1 MRSNNQ
7 LNQLFFSFIMIF
19 IGILC
24 GINGLSAQNQTLQ
37 SPTPTSTTIPKG
49 KTSPSK
55 KTLSAKPQ
63 SDTTYIEIINAN
75 QFEHTTVG
83 GQQVRKLTG
92 EVQLQQKA
100 DEMTLWCDSAYY
112 YLDKEIVE
120 AQSRVHFK
128 QGDSLDIYSDYLFFD
143 DNKKIARLEGN
154 VHLADP
160 KSDIYSDYLVYDLKT
175 KKAVLNDNVYL
186 TDGKSDVHAD
196 SLEYFV
202 NTKMAYLYE
211 NVTIEDSLVKVR
223 ADKVEYSVNTR
234 QSVLIGNTNLNDG
247 KMDLSADRMEYDM
260 NSEEGV
266 YSGNGK
272 LVNGKTTL
280 TSQKGRYY
288 GRKDQVIFEQD
299 VHLVSPNYEI
309 TTSQLDYNIQ
319 TESAKFNQATTIK
332 QEDGIIQTDSG
343 EYNAE
348 KDQLQLFSRSTI
360 VNDGNE
366 ITADDFFYDKKTG
379 IGNAKGNVFW
389 VDTARNLTITSDFA
403 DFYDEDEKVLAYDN
417 VLLSN
422 VIEEDTL
429 YITADTLTTYK
440 NITTIAATD
449 STAAISDTAQVL
461 YAYHNVKM
469 LKNDLQGVCDSLTYS
484 LEDSVFWMFQNPILW
499 VDEFQLNADTIRL
512 TTQNNKPHELE
523 LLKSA
528 FIGNRLQDGVYNQ
541 IAGRNIYGFFKDSN
555 LELLKAEG
563 NAESVYFG
571 QNEQEEFLGINRAT
585 SSKIWIYFIEK
596 EINRIKFIGQSDATF
611 TPIQKA
617 NLSEFVLN
625 GFKWHGERRP
635 QVLKDLVV
643 VAAEENGS
651 EGEVKPLK
659 EKEKKVE
666 SSLVSPPSLE
676 DFDR

>member
-1 MRSNNQ
+1 MKSKKI
-7 LNQLFFSFIMIF
+7 LNFKLFIVFFICGFSTSTSML
-19 IGILC
+19 G
-24 GINGLSAQNQTLQ
+24 QNQTLQ
-37 SPTPTSTTIPKG
+37 PIAPAPTSTT
-49 KTSPSK
+49 SK
-55 KTLSAKPQ
+55 KTPQPKSPPQ

-75 QFEHTTVG
+75 QFEHTTIG
-83 GQQVRKLTG
+83 EEQVRKLTG

-160 KSDIYSDYLVYDLKT
+160 KSDIYSDYLLYDLKT
-175 KKAVLNDNVYL
+175 KKAILNDNVHL
-186 TDGKSDVHAD
+186 TDAKSDVHSD

-202 NTKMAYLYE
+202 NTKMAYLYD
-211 NVTIEDSLVKVR
+211 NVTIEDSKVKVR

-234 QSVLIGNTNLNDG
+234 QSILVGKVNLNDG
-247 KMDLSADRMEYDM
+247 TMDLSADRMDYDM
-260 NSEEGV
+260 NSEEGT
-266 YSGNGK
+266 YTGNGK
-272 LVNGKTTL
+272 LVNKETTL

-288 GRKDQVIFEQD
+288 GKKDQVIFEKD
-299 VHLVSPNYEI
+299 VHLVSPNYDI

-343 EYNAE
+343 EYNAQ

-360 VNDGNE
+360 VNENNE

-379 IGNAKGNVFW
+379 IGNAKGNVLW

-403 DFYDEDEKVLAYDN
+403 DFYDEDEKVFAYDN

-422 VIEEDTL
+422 VIDNDTL

-440 NITTIAATD
+440 NITTTAATD
-449 STAAISDTAQVL
+449 STAAKSDTAQVL
-461 YAYHNVKM
+461 YAYHHVKM
-469 LKNDLQGVCDSLTYS
+469 LKSDLQGVCDSLTYS
-484 LEDSVFWMFQNPILW
+484 LEDSVFRMFQNPVLW
-499 VDEFQLNADTIRL
+499 VDEFQLSADTIRL
-512 TTQNNKPHELE
+512 TTQNNKPHTID

-528 FIGNRLQDGVYNQ
+528 FIGNRIQEGVYNQ

-555 LELLKAEG
+555 LDLLKAEG

-571 QNEQEEFLGINRAT
+571 QNAEEEFLGINRAT
-585 SSKIWIYFIEK
+585 SSKIWIYFAEK
-596 EINRIKFIGQSDATF
+596 EVNRIKFIGQSDATF
-611 TPIQKA
+611 TPIQRA
-617 NLSEFVLN
+617 NLAEFVLS
-625 GFKWHGERRP
+625 GFVWQGERRP
-635 QVLKDLVV
+635 KVLKDLVV
-643 VAAEENGS
+643 VADEES
-651 EGEVKPLK
+651 EVKQMKMK
-659 EKEKKVE
+659 EKEME
-666 SSLVSPPSLE
+666 SSLISPQSLE